1 MNNLKLLYFYF
12 LNSKLIMKKILISKT
27 AIIALVVS
35 ISLSSCDNVS
45 TSVELENK
53 TATKLKITTPQPSP
67 IGKVEQ
73 RVGLTDVSI
82 EYSRPG
88 VRGRAIFGD
97 LVPFGKTWRTG
108 ANSNTKITFSSD
120 ISIEGQTLK
129 AGSYGLYTV
138 PNKNSW
144 EVMFYSES
152 DNSGVPRDW
161 DDTKVVAKTNVEVY
175 SMPMNVETFTI
186 TFDNV
191 SSTSAVMGLLW
202 EKTYIGVK
210 FEVPTEQLV
219 SASIEAVMAATPE
232 AGDYYNAAIY
242 YRQQDKDI
250 KQANKWMEKAMSL
263 TEKPAFWQLRQQSLI
278 YAKMGETEKAIAVA
292 KKSLELSKAAENEAY
307 IKMNTQSLSEWNT
320 K

>member
-1 MNNLKLLYFYF
+1 
-12 LNSKLIMKKILISKT
+12 MKKIFITKT
-27 AIIALVVS
+27 TLIALIIS

-45 TSVELENK
+45 SSIEVEK
-53 TATKLKITTPQPSP
+53 KPTTKLKITTPQPSP
-67 IGKVEQ
+67 KATVEQ
-73 RVGLTDVSI
+73 RVGLTDISI

-88 VRGRAIFGD
+88 VRGRTIFGD

-138 PNKNSW
+138 PNENSW
-144 EVMFYSES
+144 EIMFYAES

-161 DDTKVVAKTNVEVY
+161 DNAKIVAKTSVEVY

-186 TFDNV
+186 TFDDV
-191 SSTSAVMGLLW
+191 SSTSAVIGLLW
-202 EKTYIGVK
+202 EKTYVGIK
-210 FEVPTEQLV
+210 FEVPTDKLV
-219 SASIEAVMAATPE
+219 SETIDAVMAASPV

-242 YRQQDKDI
+242 YRQQDIDI
-250 KQANKWMEKAMSL
+250 KKANEWMEEAMSL

-292 KKSLELSKAAENEAY
+292 EKSLELSKEAGNEAY
-307 IKMNTQSLSEWNT
+307 VKMNTQSLAEWKT

>member
-1 MNNLKLLYFYF
+1 
-12 LNSKLIMKKILISKT
+12 MKKIFITKT
-27 AIIALVVS
+27 TLIALIIS

-45 TSVELENK
+45 SSIEVEK
-53 TATKLKITTPQPSP
+53 KPTTKLKITTPQPSP
-67 IGKVEQ
+67 KATVEQ
-73 RVGLTDVSI
+73 RVGLTDISI

-88 VRGRAIFGD
+88 VRGRTIFGD

-138 PNKNSW
+138 PNENSW
-144 EVMFYSES
+144 EIMFYAES

-161 DDTKVVAKTNVEVY
+161 DNAKIVTKTSVEVY

-186 TFDNV
+186 TFDDV
-191 SSTSAVMGLLW
+191 SSTSAVIGLLW
-202 EKTYIGVK
+202 EKTYVGIK
-210 FEVPTEQLV
+210 FEVPTDKLV
-219 SASIEAVMAATPE
+219 SETIDAVMAASPE

-242 YRQQDKDI
+242 YRQQDIDI
-250 KQANKWMEKAMSL
+250 KKANEWMEKAMSL

-278 YAKMGETEKAIAVA
+278 YAKMGNIEKAIAVA
-292 KKSLELSKAAENEAY
+292 EKSLELSKAAENEAY
-307 IKMNTQSLSEWNT
+307 VKMNTQSLAEWKT

>member
-1 MNNLKLLYFYF
+1 MNKFF
-12 LNSKLIMKKILISKT
+12 ITKTILI
-27 AIIALVVS
+27 AFIIS

-45 TSVELENK
+45 SSVEVEK
-53 TATKLKITTPQPSP
+53 KPITKLKITTPQPSP
-67 IGKVEQ
+67 KATVEQ
-73 RVGLTDVSI
+73 RVGLTDVSV

-88 VRGRAIFGD
+88 VKGRAIFGD

-108 ANSNTKITFSSD
+108 ANSNTKVTFSSD
-120 ISIEGQTLK
+120 VSIDGQTLN

-138 PNKNSW
+138 PNENSW

-161 DDTKVVAKTNVEVY
+161 DDTKVVAKTSVEVY

-186 TFDNV
+186 TFDDV
-191 SSTSAVMGLLW
+191 SGTSATLGILW
-202 EKTYIGVK
+202 EKTYVGIK
-210 FEVPTEQLV
+210 LEVPTDKLV
-219 SASIEAVMAATPE
+219 SETIDAVMAASPE

-242 YRQQDKDI
+242 YRQQDLDI
-250 KQANKWMEKAMSL
+250 KKANEWMEKAMSL

-278 YAKMGETEKAIAVA
+278 YAKMGDTEKAIAVA
-292 KKSLELSKAAENEAY
+292 EKSLELSKKAGNKAY
-307 IKMNTQSLSEWNT
+307 IKMNTQSLAEWSV

>member
-1 MNNLKLLYFYF
+1 
-12 LNSKLIMKKILISKT
+12 MKKIFITKT
-27 AIIALVVS
+27 TLIALIIS

-45 TSVELENK
+45 SSIEVEK
-53 TATKLKITTPQPSP
+53 KPTTKLKITTPQPSP
-67 IGKVEQ
+67 KATVEQ
-73 RVGLTDVSI
+73 RVGLTDISI

-88 VRGRAIFGD
+88 VRGRTIFGD

-138 PNKNSW
+138 PNENSW
-144 EVMFYSES
+144 EIMFYAES

-161 DDTKVVAKTNVEVY
+161 DNAKIVTKTSVEVY

-186 TFDNV
+186 TFDDV
-191 SSTSAVMGLLW
+191 SSTSAVIGLLW
-202 EKTYIGVK
+202 EKTYVGIK
-210 FEVPTEQLV
+210 FEVPTDKLV
-219 SASIEAVMAATPE
+219 SETIDAVMAASPE

-242 YRQQDKDI
+242 YRQQDLDI
-250 KQANKWMEKAMSL
+250 KKANEWMEKAMSL

-292 KKSLELSKAAENEAY
+292 GKSLELSKAAGNEAY
-307 IKMNTQSLSEWNT
+307 VKMNTQSLAEWKT
-320 K
+320 E

>member
-1 MNNLKLLYFYF
+1 
-12 LNSKLIMKKILISKT
+12 MKKNILK
-27 AIIALVVS
+27 IASVFTLIVS
-35 ISLSSCDNVS
+35 ITLTSCDNIS
-45 TSVELENK
+45 SSLEVETKKE
-53 TATKLKITTPQPSP
+53 TKLKITTPQPSP
-67 IGKVEQ
+67 LGMVSQ

-88 VRGRAIFGD
+88 VRGRTIFGD

-108 ANSNTKITFSSD
+108 ANSNTKVTFSTD
-120 ISIEGQTLK
+120 ISIDGQTLK

-138 PNKNSW
+138 PNENSW

-161 DDTKVVAKTNVEVY
+161 DNTKVVAKTSSEVY
-175 SMPMNVETFTI
+175 PMPMNVETFTI

-191 SSTSAVMGLLW
+191 SSTSAVIGLLW
-202 EKTYIGVK
+202 EKTYVGIK
-210 FEVPTEQLV
+210 FEVPTDQLV
-219 SASIEAVMAATPE
+219 SKTIAAVMAGSPN

-250 KQANKWMEKAMSL
+250 KKANEWMEKAMSL

-278 YAKMGETEKAIAVA
+278 YAKLGDTEKAIAVA
-292 KKSLELSKAAENEAY
+292 KKSLELSKEAGNEAY
-307 IKMNTQSLSEWNT
+307 IKMNTKSLSEWSD

>member
-1 MNNLKLLYFYF
+1 MNKFF
-12 LNSKLIMKKILISKT
+12 ITKTTLI
-27 AIIALVVS
+27 AFIIS

-45 TSVELENK
+45 SSVEVEK
-53 TATKLKITTPQPSP
+53 KPITKLKITTPQPSP
-67 IGKVEQ
+67 KATVEQ
-73 RVGLTDVSI
+73 RVGLTDVSV

-88 VRGRAIFGD
+88 VKGRAIFGD

-108 ANSNTKITFSSD
+108 ANSNTKVTFSSD
-120 ISIEGQTLK
+120 VSIDGQTLN

-138 PNKNSW
+138 PNENSW

-161 DDTKVVAKTNVEVY
+161 DDTKVVAKTSVEVY

-186 TFDNV
+186 TFDDV
-191 SSTSAVMGLLW
+191 SGTSATLGILW
-202 EKTYIGVK
+202 EKTYVGIK
-210 FEVPTEQLV
+210 FEVPTDKLV
-219 SASIEAVMAATPE
+219 SDTIAAVMAASPE

-242 YRQQDKDI
+242 YRQQDLDI
-250 KQANKWMEKAMSL
+250 KKANEWMEKAMSL

-292 KKSLELSKAAENEAY
+292 EKSLELSKAAGNEAY
-307 IKMNTQSLSEWNT
+307 IKMNTQSLAEWKT
-320 K
+320 E